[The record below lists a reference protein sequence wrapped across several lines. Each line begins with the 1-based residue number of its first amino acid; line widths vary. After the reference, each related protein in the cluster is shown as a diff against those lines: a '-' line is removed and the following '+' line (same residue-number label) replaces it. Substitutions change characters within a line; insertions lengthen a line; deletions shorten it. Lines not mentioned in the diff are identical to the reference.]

1 MFHFWSYCVKNVL
14 FLFSFVSLPSLGV
27 DLNIWLKYNERHRR
41 QTGGQMNRNQN
52 IDCSCTYYRP
62 ATHSVFSLNQLK
74 IEVIIKIETYLSMVT
89 DY

>member
-41 QTGGQMNRNQN
+41 QTGPRWTETKILTARVPI
-52 IDCSCTYYRP
+52 IDLPLTQ
-62 ATHSVFSLNQLK
+62 SLISINSK
-74 IEVIIKIETYLSMVT
+74 
-89 DY
+89 